1 MNENTQWLQ
10 WAMELQ
16 SLGQAGEAYANN
28 AFDEERYVRIREIAA
43 EMMASGSGLPQA
55 RVMDLFCNE
64 VGYQTPKLDTRT
76 AIVQEDKIL
85 LVQES
90 DGLWMLPGGWADVG
104 LTTRENAAKE
114 TLEEAG
120 LVTRP
125 LRLIALLDRSRNNPG
140 ASPYSIQKAFV
151 LSEVIS
157 GAFSPNPET
166 LASGFFSLDALPPLA
181 EQKTTRAQIA
191 MCLEAAKAEHWET
204 VFD

>member
-16 SLGQAGEAYANN
+16 SLGQAGVAYANN

-43 EMMASGSGLPQA
+43 EMMAAGSGLPQA

-90 DGLWMLPGGWADVG
+90 DGLWTLPGGWADVG

-125 LRLIALLDRSRNNPG
+125 LRLIALLDRSHNNPG

-166 LASGFFSLDALPPLA
+166 LDSGFFSQDALPPLA